1 MAAARPF
8 KAPRDVLCI
17 VLGYL
22 LNRTLLSQFPQ
33 GRVQRILRRVE
44 RGSGRGDTSSDFHSS
59 AAGLEGPAS
68 KANDEPGLA
77 RLDSANARTGVQ
89 DVEYCD

>member
-8 KAPRDVLCI
+8 EAPRDVLRI

-33 GRVQRILRRVE
+33 GRVQRILRGVE
-44 RGSGRGDTSSDFHSS
+44 RGSGRGDTSSDFHSPV
-59 AAGLEGPAS
+59 AGLEGPTS

-77 RLDSANARTGVQ
+77 R
-89 DVEYCD
+89 